1 MAAPEIESFR
11 GRLLREL
18 DRVVKALDGLDGAAV
33 NWKPPAAN
41 ANTLNVLAR
50 HTFGAAL
57 DHVVRQVAGK
67 QITRSRDA
75 EFAATGATDDI
86 PRLAEATKRE
96 IFDALEDFDP
106 RRLGEESR
114 SLAARR
120 VERRGLQLDAV
131 EIRGLAGKGPRCG
144 DLAELAIAE
153 REDGLR
159 DDRDDLGLR

>member
-96 IFDALEDFDP
+96 IFDALEAFDP
-106 RRLGEESR
+106 RRLGEERETPAGTRTPRDYLVHAIAHAAEHAGQAELTRDLWRSR
-114 SLAARR
+114 SS
-120 VERRGLQLDAV
+120 
-131 EIRGLAGKGPRCG
+131 
-144 DLAELAIAE
+144 
-153 REDGLR
+153 
-159 DDRDDLGLR
+159 

>member
-86 PRLAEATKRE
+86 PRLAEATKR
-96 IFDALEDFDP
+96 
-106 RRLGEESR
+106 
-114 SLAARR
+114 
-120 VERRGLQLDAV
+120 DAV
-131 EIRGLAGKGPRCG
+131 QAQ
-144 DLAELAIAE
+144 IAC
-153 REDGLR
+153 LFACPQMAQ
-159 DDRDDLGLR
+159 